1 MKKYILIGF
10 VAVFALMVFGLGSI
24 ASYGIAVNNSL
35 VNKEETVNSA
45 YAQVQNVYQRRL
57 DLIPNLVET
66 VKGYATHEKDTLTQ
80 VAQARNQAAKIQLP
94 ANPTTEQLAQYQ
106 NVQQGLGNA
115 LGRLMVI
122 SEKYPELKADEGF
135 LRLQSELEGT
145 ENRIAVE
152 RKKFNDVTKDFNTSI
167 KIFPDSF
174 IATFRNMTAKP
185 YFEADKEAKTA
196 PKVKF

>member
-1 MKKYILIGF
+1 MKKYILIAFLVLSVLG
-10 VAVFALMVFGLGSI
+10 AIGLGSV
-24 ASYGIAVNNSL
+24 ASYGIAVNNTL
-35 VNKEETVNSA
+35 IQKEEVVNSA

-145 ENRIAVE
+145 ENRISVE
-152 RKKFNDVTKDFNTSI
+152 RKKFNDVTRDFNTSI
-167 KIFPDSF
+167 KVFPDSF
-174 IATFRNMTAKP
+174 IASFRGMTTKP